1 MVKFCERLQIKLEQK
16 IENLEDENK
25 KLKNQNQAL
34 IFIAEGLFNSFR
46 IIGKGKYPKSLLL
59 CPINVVKSL
68 IINKLW
74 KIF

>member
-1 MVKFCERLQIKLEQK
+1 MTKFCKRLQIKLEQK

-46 IIGKGKYPKSLLL
+46 IIGKCKYPKSLLL

-68 IINKLW
+68 IINKL
-74 KIF
+74 